1 MHYQKVLG
9 EFGIGIQNIAWL
21 HMIIDHFKLS
31 LVKTIFF
38 IPVIGQ
44 VARDERIEAFL
55 KIVTVSNLYFTFFTH
70 KTSDTGDFMKKVP
83 TATCALRDR

>member
-1 MHYQKVLG
+1 MHIALPKSTWWIH
-9 EFGIGIQNIAWL
+9 GIGIQNIAWL

-70 KTSDTGDFMKKVP
+70 KTS
-83 TATCALRDR
+83 